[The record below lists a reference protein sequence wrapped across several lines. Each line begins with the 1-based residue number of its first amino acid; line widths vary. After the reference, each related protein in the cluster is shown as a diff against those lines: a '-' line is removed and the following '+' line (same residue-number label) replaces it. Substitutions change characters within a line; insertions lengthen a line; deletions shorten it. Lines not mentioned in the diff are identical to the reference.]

1 MKGNYKYHLEPYSP
15 TSKKTCPKCGRKK
28 CFTMYLDENNTPA
41 GEQYGICDHV
51 KECGYR
57 LYPTGTINNSD
68 LEPVIVAKKEAFF
81 YDTETASA
89 FNIKKYENGLIRFLL
104 TKFQKSEL
112 EQILNNYFIGSV
124 NDGIIFWQIDENYKI
139 HRGKIMWYNPDGH
152 RTKVKDQTGGEYA
165 KISMMWKFL
174 NRKQENEPEM
184 CYFGQHLTSLYPDKP
199 VAIVESEKTCLIG
212 SLIEPDFN
220 WIATLSINNFQS
232 YRLNFL
238 KNFKNYVFVFPDRDG
253 YPAWKE
259 KTAQILNLMPGLRI
273 SVNDFI
279 LEYGKE
285 KEDLADVFLRFC

>member
-1 MKGNYKYHLEPYSP
+1 MKGQYKYHLEPYSP

-28 CFTMYLDENNTPA
+28 CFTLYLDENNTPA

-139 HRGKIMWYNPDGH
+139 HRGKIMWYNADGH
-152 RTKVKDQTGGEYA
+152 RTKLKHSDGTEYA
-165 KISMMWKFL
+165 KISSMWKFL
-174 NRKQENEPEM
+174 NRSHDIEPEM
-184 CYFGQHLTSLYPDKP
+184 CYFGQHLIKLYPEKP
-199 VAIVESEKTCLIG
+199 VAIVESEKTCLIC

-220 WIATLSINNFQS
+220 WIATLSINNFQT
-232 YRLNFL
+232 YRLKFL
-238 KNFKNYVFVFPDRDG
+238 QNFKNDILVFPDRDG
-253 YPAWKE
+253 YSDWAK
-259 KTAQILNLMPGLRI
+259 KTKAIGALMPQLRI
-273 SVNDFI
+273 GINDFI
-279 LEYGKE
+279 LEHGNA
-285 KEDLADVFLRFC
+285 KEDLADILLKNL